1 MFLSRALAAT
11 LAVSCYFSQFIS
23 AHSTDRLP
31 LGHVTRIDDAAIDG
45 ESAAGR
51 VHAFSS
57 FDLSFVLHDSGR
69 KVKLALAPNHDI
81 LSRDAVV
88 QYIGHDGVV
97 RSVEPIDRMDHKI
110 YQGSAFVQR
119 HGRHDWI
126 NVGWARINMRRD
138 GVRPIFDGSFRID
151 GDNHHIQT
159 DEAYRQTRIMGDPQ
173 IDWSPEDYMVVWR
186 DSDIGRGSYS
196 YDDED
201 DDDDDSD
208 DKAYDPSH
216 GELKRR
222 ELRARSPL
230 CSSDGL
236 DFNADATH
244 PIYQGLDTRSE
255 AERFADL
262 DSDVSVD
269 PSSPRQLLARQDQ
282 TMTGNGAGVNL
293 AGSVG
298 STAGCPN
305 ARKVALVGIATDCT
319 YSATFNSSQSIRQH
333 IISMVNTASQLYES
347 TFNISLGIQNLTI
360 SDANCPSKATDQAP
374 WNVVCGNGVTIADR
388 LNLFS
393 AWRGLSKDRNAFWTL
408 LSTCNTDAAVGLAWL
423 GQLCVEGS
431 QKSSASNSNET
442 IAGANVVIKTAQEW
456 QVFAH
461 EVGHTFGAVHD
472 CQSNTC
478 SDGTS
483 TKQQCCPLN
492 GDSCDAKGQFIMNP
506 STGSGIT
513 RFSPCTVGN
522 ICSAMGRS
530 SVKSSC
536 LTSNKDVTT
545 ITGSQCGNGIVEQ
558 GEDCDCGGPDGCKD
572 NPCCDAKTC
581 KFTTGSSCDFA
592 NEECCTRQC
601 RFSSAGTVCRASM
614 GSCDPAET
622 CSGNSGI
629 CPTNIFAPNGQS
641 CGDSGANLACASG
654 QCTSR
659 NQQCKTLMGS
669 LTAGNDTY
677 ACNNAGCQLSCASP
691 EFGPGTCFT
700 MMQNFLDG
708 TPCQGGGKCSNGRCD
723 GSSFASEVGT
733 WIFENRWLVIGLSS
747 GVGALILIALIA
759 CCISACR
766 QRKSKRKRAAR
777 AIAARATKPPAGRVG
792 PPPPPRS
799 RKPPSGGSAVHV
811 SVSEVPAPPPVASR
825 PPPSYGRSNN
835 PRQQWQQPGSYSAR
849 YA

>member
-1 MFLSRALAAT
+1 MFLSRALAAA
-11 LAVSCYFSQFIS
+11 LAVSCHLSQFIS
-23 AHSTDRLP
+23 AHSTDRQP
-31 LGHVTRIDDAAIDG
+31 LGHVTRIDDAAIEG
-45 ESAAGR
+45 ELAARR

-57 FDLSFVLHDSGR
+57 FDLSFVLHDSQR

-81 LSRDAVV
+81 LSHDAVV
-88 QYIGHDGVV
+88 QYVGPDGVV
-97 RSVEPIDRMDHKI
+97 RSVEPIDRMEHKI

-119 HGRHDWI
+119 PGRQDWV

-159 DEAYRQTRIMGDPQ
+159 DEAYRQTRIRGDPE
-173 IDWSPEDYMVVWR
+173 IDWSSDDYMVVWR
-186 DSDIGRGSYS
+186 DSDIGRDAHS
-196 YDDED
+196 YDDDNNNND
-201 DDDDDSD
+201 DDDD
-208 DKAYDPSH
+208 PSY

-222 ELRARSPL
+222 GLRTRSPL

-269 PSSPRQLLARQDQ
+269 PSSPHQLLARQDQ

-293 AGSVG
+293 ASSVG
-298 STAGCPN
+298 STAGCPT

-333 IISMVNTASQLYES
+333 IISTVNMASQLYES

-360 SDANCPSKATDQAP
+360 SDANCPSKPTEQAP
-374 WNVVCGNGVTIADR
+374 WNVPCGGGVTIADR

-431 QKSSASNSNET
+431 QKSSGGNSNET
-442 IAGANVVIKTAQEW
+442 IAGANVVVKTAQEW

-483 TKQQCCPLN
+483 TKQQCCPLS
-492 GDSCDAKGQFIMNP
+492 GDTCDAKAQFIMNP

-522 ICSAMGRS
+522 ICSAMGRN
-530 SVKSSC
+530 SVKTGC

-545 ITGSQCGNGIVEQ
+545 ISGSQCGNGIVEQ
-558 GEDCDCGGPDGCKD
+558 GEDCDCGGADGCKG
-572 NPCCDAKTC
+572 NPCCNPQTC

-601 RFSSAGTVCRASM
+601 KFASAGTVCRASM

-622 CSGNSGI
+622 CSGSSGI
-629 CPTNIFAPNGQS
+629 CPTNAFAPNGQS
-641 CGDSGANLACASG
+641 CGDSGSNLACASG

-669 LTAGNDTY
+669 LTTSNDTTSST
-677 ACNNAGCQLSCASP
+677 AHPARVAASAP
-691 EFGPGTCFT
+691 TAVAKAPRSPTR
-700 MMQNFLDG
+700 
-708 TPCQGGGKCSNGRCD
+708 SAR
-723 GSSFASEVGT
+723 GSST
-733 WIFENRWLVIGLSS
+733 
-747 GVGALILIALIA
+747 
-759 CCISACR
+759 
-766 QRKSKRKRAAR
+766 
-777 AIAARATKPPAGRVG
+777 T
-792 PPPPPRS
+792 
-799 RKPPSGGSAVHV
+799 GGS
-811 SVSEVPAPPPVASR
+811 SSASR
-825 PPPSYGRSNN
+825 RA
-835 PRQQWQQPGSYSAR
+835 SAP
-849 YA
+849 